1 MVPDFFVLKSIAIFV
16 QVINRNRMQLKFQ
29 LFVSLLLFG
38 LQGSMFAQ
46 QFQSSDFRKDLS
58 VKIDIIDE
66 KRIDKGVQ
74 IINSAYAIEREAIS
88 AFEVMNE
95 NDKPNQLSSEYKKV
109 VKTLLEASERYRE
122 GMMVIYT
129 VFQENCVKRGE
140 SMNKQY
146 SFASGLNK
154 AKFYDR
160 KASKA
165 YDRALSIRDLV
176 LMLEKPELIQYKMA
190 EALELEKLSIRDR
203 GRSLQIYQ
211 DFPVEYNYGWDDD
224 VTPGQVEAAFKDP
237 AISKPPEDLFIQKPL
252 TEFQPIG
259 KKEPPIVFK
268 VQIAAH
274 TSPIENSYLKQNVY
288 AGDIPIKEN
297 FEDNWYKYSIGEF
310 DNFNQANTLLKQ
322 IQVNKAFVVAYQE
335 GKRLPIKDALA
346 KIRANQ

>member
-1 MVPDFFVLKSIAIFV
+1 M
-16 QVINRNRMQLKFQ
+16 INRRGM
-29 LFVSLLLFG
+29 LLRIHSLFG
-38 LQGSMFAQ
+38 FLLCCLSGNLYAQ
-46 QFQSSDFRKDLS
+46 QFQSADFRKDLS
-58 VKIDIIDE
+58 VKLDVIDE
-66 KRIDKGVQ
+66 KRIDKGVE
-74 IINSAYAIEREAIS
+74 IINQAYIIERDAINS
-88 AFEVMNE
+88 FESMKE
-95 NDKPNQLSSEYKKV
+95 TDKPDATSPEYKKV
-109 VKTLLEASERYRE
+109 VKTLLEASEKYRE

-140 SMNKQY
+140 LMNKQY
-146 SFASGLNK
+146 SYASGLNK

-165 YDRALSIRDLV
+165 YDRALSIRDLI
-176 LMLEKPELIQYKMA
+176 LMFEKPELVQYKMA

-203 GRSLQIYQ
+203 GRALQIYQ

-224 VTPGQVEAAFKDP
+224 VTPSQVEAAFKDP
-237 AISKPPEDLFIQKPL
+237 AISKPPDDLFVQKPIS
-252 TEFQPIG
+252 EIQPAAK
-259 KKEPPIVFK
+259 KKEAPIVFK

-274 TSPIENSYLKQNVY
+274 TSKIEENYIRENIYSGNLPIIE
-288 AGDIPIKEN
+288 A